1 MLEELNTPFYFSQIW
16 SELSYEISP
25 LLKRVTLDSSILE
38 QITLKDLAKTLV
50 IKIKEKGI
58 TKVEITLP
66 ARALEE
72 VPSLLS
78 SQTKLEME
86 KAGIDITK
94 VVEHHLKQ
102 GLKSETVV
110 DFTDGT
116 KHYLVEL
123 K

>member
-16 SELSYEISP
+16 SELSYEMHP
-25 LLKRVTLDSSILE
+25 LFKGVTLDHAVLQE
-38 QITLKDLAKTLV
+38 VTLKDLAKKLT
-50 IKIKEKGI
+50 IKISEGDI